1 MKKIA
6 VLMSAY
12 NGQNFIEEQINSI
25 LSQQVPA
32 QYEVRLYIRD
42 DHSSDLTRDK
52 LETIA
57 KLNTDKIVLLKN
69 IDGNLGVTQS
79 FFEMLDYVES
89 DYYFFSDQDDVWLPR
104 KIVTAINVLQNVDV
118 PALYYGTMTSTDQN
132 LNIIRTVNTKN
143 SYHSYFDSLN
153 QNLASGLTMAFN
165 KQLVEVF
172 KFQYKNINLENV
184 VMHDAW
190 IFLLAT
196 TFGLVFF
203 DETPYVLYRQHGE
216 NVVGSTSNSM
226 SDKIRKTLQ
235 VFEKEYSNPK
245 FKLQVNELLRCYGSE
260 IETNKL
266 NDIQL
271 VLSHRGIIRN
281 FKMFRKTH
289 LKNKMLNYL
298 VKFNILFGRY

>member
-1 MKKIA
+1 
-6 VLMSAY
+6 MSAY

-25 LSQQVPA
+25 LSQQVPE
-32 QYEVRLYIRD
+32 QYEVKLYIRD

-57 KLNTDKIVLLKN
+57 KLNTGKIVLLKN

-79 FFEMLDYVES
+79 FFEMLNYVES

-132 LNIIRTVNTKN
+132 LNVIRTVNTKN

-165 KQLVEVF
+165 KQLVKIF
-172 KFQYKNINLENV
+172 KSQYKNLNLENV

-203 DETPYVLYRQHGE
+203 DKTPYVLYRQHGE
-216 NVVGSTSNSM
+216 NVVGSTSNNV
-226 SDKIRKTLQ
+226 SDKVRKTWQ

-266 NDIQL
+266 NDIEL
-271 VLSHRGIIRN
+271 VVSHKGIIRN
-281 FKMFRKTH
+281 FKMLRKTH
-289 LKNKMLNYL
+289 LKNNMLNYL
-298 VKFNILFGRY
+298 VKLNILLGRY

>member
-1 MKKIA
+1 
-6 VLMSAY
+6 MSAY

-57 KLNTDKIVLLKN
+57 KLNTDKIVLLKH
-69 IDGNLGVTQS
+69 IGGNLGVTES

-104 KIVTAINVLQNVDV
+104 KILTAINFLQNEDI
-118 PALYYGTMTSTDQN
+118 PALYYGTMSSTDQN

-143 SYHSYFDSLN
+143 SYRCYFDSLN

-172 KFQYKNINLENV
+172 KSQYKNINLENV

-196 TFGLVFF
+196 TFGEVFF

-216 NVVGSTSNSM
+216 NVVGSTSNNVN
-226 SDKIRKTLQ
+226 DKIRKTLQ

-271 VLSHRGIIRN
+271 VLSHRGIIQN

-298 VKFNILFGRY
+298 VKFNILLGRY